1 MAMVAAKMSG
11 HLQNQLTRSLERLL
25 EEAHLSGELKLT
37 GRKLKD
43 FPNTGGKYNL
53 SDTVIADLS
62 KNRFGE
68 LPVEVT
74 EFYFLERLQLYHNTI
89 RSIPDSVVYLQSLIY
104 LDLSRN
110 QLSVLPSSLCQLP
123 LEVLL
128 VSNNKLVALPEELG
142 RMKTLAELDA
152 SCNEISHLPPQLGEL
167 PALRSL
173 NVRRN
178 HLVELP
184 VEIAYLRLVRLDIS
198 GNRISTLPVELRTM
212 TTLVDLCLSHN
223 PLTSPP
229 SYLCTRGRVH
239 VFKYLEIQ
247 AIKEDKKRG
256 ILNEELRRA
265 HRKAG
270 HLSDLRFANGIST
283 ELRQKRYTVDSGYST
298 SDGMDKRWS
307 QEIEKVGEDEEVS
320 RVKGQWLRQES
331 APIPVKHPPDIQTN
345 GSCSGAS
352 TPSTISPGDNTNLE
366 DELSKAIM
374 LHEQLERKRLERKNS
389 DKEDYS
395 RLSSTTDGI
404 RSSHGSPRFP
414 SNNVNKVIANG
425 PGLSPT
431 AELVVNGNG
440 LVPNQEDKRPLEHI
454 QTYREYKEAL
464 RQQRALD
471 GVYRPRLSADG
482 SQQTTPV
489 GTEPQKLDVSPG
501 SPYPHQPQALTNHT
515 NHDTHQNNMESPQH
529 PNRIDAQST
538 SKQLFEDSVS
548 KRPVQKVIP
557 SRNCSVTFQAS
568 PPGQNQNSQLINGS
582 RVECGGKNGAIT
594 SGLHEGGCY
603 IKPSSPIKTPTSLAH
618 IPGSTG
624 IPCPKLVTASVGYV
638 HSPVPVSANGSQ
650 HRPSTLGQ
658 PGTRSPKIG
667 TSRTMTWNRDVPPEK
682 LSFTMRREFDK
693 AREEAELIEQ
703 LRSHIET
710 RLKMSLPNDMA
721 PALTDGVVL
730 CHLAN
735 HVRPRSVASIH
746 VPSPAVPKLTMARCR
761 RNVDNF
767 LEACRRIGVEEGL
780 ICCASDVLE
789 GRGLVQVAITVAEL
803 LKFHQPRSPAHL
815 IP

>member
-11 HLQNQLTRSLERLL
+11 HLQNQLTRSLERLI
-25 EEAHLSGELKLT
+25 EEAYLSGELKLT

-110 QLSVLPSSLCQLP
+110 QLSVLPSTLCQLP

-128 VSNNKLVALPEELG
+128 VANNKLVALPEELG

-167 PALRSL
+167 PVLKSL
-173 NVRRN
+173 GVRRN

-184 VEIAYLRLVRLDIS
+184 IEITYLRLVKLDIS

-212 TTLVDLCLSHN
+212 TTLVDLNLSHN

-247 AIKEDKKRG
+247 AVKEDKKRG
-256 ILNEELRRA
+256 ILSEELRRA

-270 HLSDLRFANGIST
+270 HLSDLRFANGISA

-307 QEIEKVGEDEEVS
+307 QEIGKVEDDEIG
-320 RVKGQWLRQES
+320 RVKGQWTHQES
-331 APIPVKHPPDIQTN
+331 APIPVKHPPDIHTN
-345 GSCSGAS
+345 GNCSGAS
-352 TPSTISPGDNTNLE
+352 TPSTISPGENTNLE
-366 DELSKAIM
+366 DELSKAII
-374 LHEQLERKRLERKNS
+374 LHEHLERKHLERKNS
-389 DKEDYS
+389 DKEDYIK
-395 RLSSTTDGI
+395 LSNAIDGI
-404 RSSHGSPRFP
+404 RPTHGSPRFP
-414 SNNVNKVIANG
+414 SNSVNKVMANG
-425 PGLSPT
+425 TGLSPT
-431 AELVVNGNG
+431 AELAMNGNG

-464 RQQRALD
+464 RQQRAHD
-471 GVYRPRLSADG
+471 GVYRPRMSGDGAQQTMSVSSELLKQDG
-482 SQQTTPV
+482 S
-489 GTEPQKLDVSPG
+489 SG
-501 SPYPHQPQALTNHT
+501 SSYTNQPQALINHT
-515 NHDTHQNNMESPQH
+515 NHDILQNSSESPVLQ
-529 PNRIDAQST
+529 NRIETQT
-538 SKQLFEDSVS
+538 NSKQIFDDGVH

-557 SRNCSVTFQAS
+557 SRNCSAVTFQAS
-568 PPGQNQNSQLINGS
+568 ASSLVNGS
-582 RVECGGKNGAIT
+582 RLDYGEKNGAVT
-594 SGLHEGGCY
+594 SGLHDGGCY

-618 IPGSTG
+618 LPGSTG
-624 IPCPKLVTASVGYV
+624 ILSPKLVTASVGYV
-638 HSPVPVSANGSQ
+638 HSPVPVTANGSQ

-667 TSRTMTWNRDVPPEK
+667 TSRGITWNRDVPPEK

-710 RLKMSLPNDMA
+710 RLKMSLPDDMA

-767 LEACRRIGVEEGL
+767 LEACRKIGVEEGL

-803 LKFHQPRSPAHL
+803 LKFHQPRSPAHI

>member
-1 MAMVAAKMSG
+1 M
-11 HLQNQLTRSLERLL
+11 
-25 EEAHLSGELKLT
+25 
-37 GRKLKD
+37 
-43 FPNTGGKYNL
+43 
-53 SDTVIADLS
+53 DLS

-110 QLSVLPSSLCQLP
+110 QLSVLPSTLCQLP

-128 VSNNKLVALPEELG
+128 VANNKLVALPEELG

-167 PALRSL
+167 PVLKSL
-173 NVRRN
+173 NLRRN

-184 VEIAYLRLVRLDIS
+184 LEIAYLRLVKLDIS
-198 GNRISTLPVELRTM
+198 GNRITTLPVELRTM
-212 TTLVDLCLSHN
+212 TTLVDLNLSHN

-256 ILNEELRRA
+256 ILTEELRRA
-265 HRKAG
+265 HKKAG
-270 HLSDLRFANGIST
+270 HLSDIRFANGISSD
-283 ELRQKRYTVDSGYST
+283 LRQKRYTVDSGYST

-307 QEIEKVGEDEEVS
+307 QEVIRVEEEEFIKI
-320 RVKGQWLRQES
+320 KGQWTRQES

-345 GSCSGAS
+345 GSYSGAS
-352 TPSTISPGDNTNLE
+352 TPSTISPGDGTNIE
-366 DELSKAIM
+366 DELSKAII

-404 RSSHGSPRFP
+404 RPTHGSPRFP

-431 AELVVNGNG
+431 ADLVVNGNG
-440 LVPNQEDKRPLEHI
+440 LEDKRPLEHI

-464 RQQRALD
+464 RQQRAE
-471 GVYRPRLSADG
+471 GVYRPRMSGDG

-489 GTEPQKLDVSPG
+489 SNEP
-501 SPYPHQPQALTNHT
+501 T
-515 NHDTHQNNMESPQH
+515 
-529 PNRIDAQST
+529 
-538 SKQLFEDSVS
+538 KQDGVN

-557 SRNCSVTFQAS
+557 SRNCSAVTFQTPS
-568 PPGQNQNSQLINGS
+568 PGQNSLVNGN
-582 RVECGGKNGAIT
+582 GGRNGAIT
-594 SGLHEGGCY
+594 SGLNDGSCY

-618 IPGSTG
+618 VPGGTG
-624 IPCPKLVTASVGYV
+624 IPSPKLVTTSVGYV
-638 HSPVPVSANGSQ
+638 HSPVPVSANGTQ

-667 TSRTMTWNRDVPPEK
+667 TSRAMTWNRDVPPEK

-703 LRSHIET
+703 LRCHIET
-710 RLKMSLPNDMA
+710 RLKMALPDDMA

-767 LEACRRIGVEEGL
+767 LEACRKIGVEEG
-780 ICCASDVLE
+780 SEVVLSFYVI
-789 GRGLVQVAITVAEL
+789 LVNQEL
-803 LKFHQPRSPAHL
+803 TKCNHNSFNLVLVSSFLFS
-815 IP
+815 ISY

>member
-11 HLQNQLTRSLERLL
+11 HLQNQLTRSLERLI
-25 EEAHLSGELKLT
+25 EEAYLSGELKLT

-110 QLSVLPSSLCQLP
+110 QLSVLPSTLCQLP

-128 VSNNKLVALPEELG
+128 VANNKLVALPEELG

-167 PALRSL
+167 PVLKSL
-173 NVRRN
+173 GVRRN

-184 VEIAYLRLVRLDIS
+184 IEITYLRLVKLDIS

-212 TTLVDLCLSHN
+212 TTLVDLNLSHN

-247 AIKEDKKRG
+247 AVKEDKKRG
-256 ILNEELRRA
+256 ILSEELRRA

-270 HLSDLRFANGIST
+270 HLSDLRFANGISA

-307 QEIEKVGEDEEVS
+307 QEIG
-320 RVKGQWLRQES
+320 
-331 APIPVKHPPDIQTN
+331 
-345 GSCSGAS
+345 
-352 TPSTISPGDNTNLE
+352 
-366 DELSKAIM
+366 KAII
-374 LHEQLERKRLERKNS
+374 LHEHLERKHLERKNS
-389 DKEDYS
+389 DKEDYIK
-395 RLSSTTDGI
+395 LSNAIDGI
-404 RSSHGSPRFP
+404 RPTHGSPRFP
-414 SNNVNKVIANG
+414 SNSVNKVMANG
-425 PGLSPT
+425 TGLSPT
-431 AELVVNGNG
+431 AELAMNGNG

-464 RQQRALD
+464 RQQRAHD
-471 GVYRPRLSADG
+471 GVYRPRMSGDGAQQTMSVSSELLKQDG
-482 SQQTTPV
+482 S
-489 GTEPQKLDVSPG
+489 SG
-501 SPYPHQPQALTNHT
+501 SSYTNQPQALINHT
-515 NHDTHQNNMESPQH
+515 NHDILQNSSESPVLQ
-529 PNRIDAQST
+529 NRIETQT
-538 SKQLFEDSVS
+538 NSKQIFDDGVH

-557 SRNCSVTFQAS
+557 SRNCSAVTFQAS
-568 PPGQNQNSQLINGS
+568 ASSLVNGS
-582 RVECGGKNGAIT
+582 RLDYGEKNGAVT
-594 SGLHEGGCY
+594 SGLHDGGCY

-618 IPGSTG
+618 LPGSTG
-624 IPCPKLVTASVGYV
+624 ILSPKLVTASVGYV
-638 HSPVPVSANGSQ
+638 HSPVPVTANGSQ

-667 TSRTMTWNRDVPPEK
+667 TSRGITWNRDVPPEK

-710 RLKMSLPNDMA
+710 RLKMSLPDDMA

-767 LEACRRIGVEEGL
+767 LEACRKIGVEEEDVCTCDDIVGEFRVGAVLRTIERL
-780 ICCASDVLE
+780 ITFEAAVSTMPHTAQPDSLVSLLCLTFFVTTVVL
-789 GRGLVQVAITVAEL
+789 LY
-803 LKFHQPRSPAHL
+803 FFPP
-815 IP
+815 PD

>member
-1 MAMVAAKMSG
+1 MAMVGTKMSG
-11 HLQNQLTRSLERLL
+11 HLQSQLTRSLERLL

-43 FPNTGGKYNL
+43 FPNAGEKYNL

-74 EFYFLERLQLYHNTI
+74 EFYFLERLYLYHNTI

-110 QLSVLPSSLCQLP
+110 QLSVLPSTLCQLP

-128 VSNNKLVALPEELG
+128 VANNKLVALPEELG

-167 PALRSL
+167 SVLKSL
-173 NVRRN
+173 NIRRN

-184 VEIAYLRLVRLDIS
+184 IEIVYLRLVKLDIS

-212 TTLVDLCLSHN
+212 TTLVDLNLSHN

-256 ILNEELRRA
+256 ILNEELRRV

-270 HLSDLRFANGIST
+270 HLSDFRFANGLSS

-307 QEIEKVGEDEEVS
+307 QEIGKVGEDEKIS
-320 RVKGQWLRQES
+320 RVKGQWTRQES
-331 APIPVKHPPDIQTN
+331 EPIPVKHPPDIRAN

-352 TPSTISPGDNTNLE
+352 TPSTISPGENTILE
-366 DELSKAIM
+366 DELTKAII
-374 LHEQLERKRLERKNS
+374 LQEHLEWKNMERKNS
-389 DKEDYS
+389 DREDYV
-395 RLSSTTDGI
+395 RLSKATDGMRPI
-404 RSSHGSPRFP
+404 HGSPRFP
-414 SNNVNKVIANG
+414 SNNVNRVIANG

-431 AELVVNGNG
+431 AELAMNGNA

-464 RQQRALD
+464 RQQRAHD
-471 GVYRPRLSADG
+471 SVYRPRMSGDG

-489 GTEPQKLDVSPG
+489 NNELSKQDGSPG
-501 SPYPHQPQALTNHT
+501 SSYPHQPQALINHT
-515 NHDTHQNNMESPQH
+515 NHDALQNNTEYPLHQN
-529 PNRIDAQST
+529 RIEIQAN
-538 SKQLFEDSVS
+538 SKQIFEDGVH

-557 SRNCSVTFQAS
+557 SRNCSAVTFQAS
-568 PPGQNQNSQLINGS
+568 PPCQISPLVNGS
-582 RVECGGKNGAIT
+582 RMDYGEKNGAIT
-594 SGLHEGGCY
+594 SGLHDGGCY

-618 IPGSTG
+618 LPGSTG
-624 IPCPKLVTASVGYV
+624 IPSPKLVTASVGYV
-638 HSPVPVSANGSQ
+638 HSPVPVPASGSQ

-667 TSRTMTWNRDVPPEK
+667 ASRAMTWNRDIPPEK

-710 RLKMSLPNDMA
+710 RLKMSLPDDIA

-767 LEACRRIGVEEGL
+767 LEACRKIGVEEGL

-803 LKFHQPRSPAHL
+803 LKFHHPRSPAHIS